1 MKTTLLYVGA
11 TLFISSCVDTSN
23 SNERQDLPVEEMKA
37 SVEAVEIHFE
47 KEKNDSVI
55 DSEPKLIIH
64 NSPNDGRCTLPN
76 DELGSDKLGSIPDRP
91 VIISCPP
98 MPLPDHEIFEIPEID
113 AQYPGGIVAMKEF
126 IYSNLSYPDP
136 YVDVQGTVYVS
147 FVIEKDGSISRAKVA
162 RGIGEKYDQE
172 ALRVV
177 NSMPNWIPANS
188 NGKVVVS
195 KVRMPIRFTFN

>member
-11 TLFISSCVDTSN
+11 TLFISSCVDTAN

-37 SVEAVEIHFE
+37 SVEAEEIHFD
-47 KEKNDSVI
+47 KETLDSVI
-55 DSEPKLIIH
+55 NSDPKSIKNTEPNGGK
-64 NSPNDGRCTLPN
+64 GTLPKS
-76 DELGSDKLGSIPDRP
+76 ELGGDKLVSIPDRP

-126 IYSNLSYPDP
+126 IYSNLSHPDP

-147 FVIEKDGSISRAKVA
+147 FVIEKDGFISGAKVV
-162 RGIGEKYDQE
+162 RGIGEKHDKE
-172 ALRVV
+172 ALRVI
-177 NSMPNWIPANS
+177 NSMPNWIPAKS